1 MMYFFQ
7 WILLLNLLAFYGVKS
22 DGDWNQNAGSLDGLD
37 DLEIAIKLA
46 EEKAS
51 IVSSLLK
58 TSAERAAANAPII
71 VNRDSELYKN
81 YQQQRLPRR

>member
-22 DGDWNQNAGSLDGLD
+22 DGDGNQNAGSLDGLD